1 MFQFPINA
9 MIAIVAI
16 PGDIIGSA
24 ILWKEYNSLAPSI
37 LAASTSAGGITDKM
51 YCLKKNTVP
60 GAATAGHNQ
69 RDIGIYQF

>member
-1 MFQFPINA
+1 

-16 PGDIIGSA
+16 PGDMIGSA

-51 YCLKKNTVP
+51 YCLKKMPP
-60 GAATAGHNQ
+60 GAATAGT
-69 RDIGIYQF
+69 ISGI

>member
-9 MIAIVAI
+9 MIAIVAM
-16 PGDIIGSA
+16 PGDMIGSA

-51 YCLKKNTVP
+51 YCLKKK
-60 GAATAGHNQ
+60 
-69 RDIGIYQF
+69 